1 MVVPADTQVKLSA
14 LAAENHLREAVIAGE
29 ATFPSG
35 RADMYCPTADK
46 LSLHLHEEL
55 LRDDGF
61 VVILDVVLRDG
72 AVILDTLLCKE
83 VRGVS
88 LLKQG
93 VAHILLV
100 AEDLVDGAGV
110 PLRVA
115 RAGLD
120 AVSHKSGG
128 NLVHAGAFEVFPI
141 DAFYDFCLLR
151 VGDEVPVL
159 ILGVSEEAITVD
171 LHFSLLVAVLTD
183 LDRHRYTSK
192 RYPLYSV
199 FGFRN
204 QHR

>member
-1 MVVPADTQVKLSA
+1 VVVPADTQVKLSA

-110 PLRVA
+110 PFFF
-115 RAGLD
+115 
-120 AVSHKSGG
+120 SCSG
-128 NLVHAGAFEVFPI
+128 
-141 DAFYDFCLLR
+141 
-151 VGDEVPVL
+151 
-159 ILGVSEEAITVD
+159 
-171 LHFSLLVAVLTD
+171 
-183 LDRHRYTSK
+183 
-192 RYPLYSV
+192 
-199 FGFRN
+199 
-204 QHR
+204 